1 MKEGRHSAG
10 KTPMVEVIARAKVG
24 CVSLYCSVSRDS
36 LFGQWCF
43 WSIQPGT
50 PVTPT
55 PAYRCQRHT
64 VSPWPGQ
71 IESGSSSSSVGA
83 WLRSASRPGRTLL
96 KADDGPTGPVWRDSQ
111 IAEALEL
118 SAGGVAGIRRCFT
131 ERGLEGCVRR
141 KVPVREY
148 RTKLD
153 GEQEARRLA
162 ERLEI
167 HQMPNHGGWL
177 NRVEVEQ
184 SVLVRQALR
193 RRIPAASGM
202 RRRVAT

>member
-1 MKEGRHSAG
+1 MEPTETTVRAVRDVGPDTVAIDLD
-10 KTPMVEVIARAKVG
+10 TPADFE
-24 CVSLYCSVSRDS
+24 
-36 LFGQWCF
+36 
-43 WSIQPGT
+43 GT
-50 PVTPT
+50 P
-55 PAYRCQRHT
+55 
-64 VSPWPGQ
+64 GQ
-71 IESGSSSSSVGA
+71 FV
-83 WLRSASRPGRTLL
+83 
-96 KADDGPTGPVWRDSQ
+96 K
-111 IAEALEL
+111 L
-118 SAGGVAGIRRCFT
+118 STII
-131 ERGLEGCVRR
+131 
-141 KVPVREY
+141 
-148 RTKLD
+148 D